1 MKKKLLVLLLSLCCL
16 FVSMGGSACGSNTN
30 NNRKPVSAPTLLAPY
45 VMTLGDV
52 LSWETVTG
60 ATEYQIYCNGQVI
73 GKTEKTQYVLGSR
86 TQDESFYIVASNGRK
101 NSEKS
106 NEVIAWKNTNFS
118 QEEILDLSDKSSF
131 QFNISQ
137 SIKKVIVKKETA
149 TDFYWAGLIE
159 ERESDILFELKNV
172 TLNGSIKTVDGKY
185 DRATHNYSVIFLVEG
200 TCVLRA
206 DAGLNG
212 NNYSG
217 DSWTNSE
224 MDGGDGKDGKVA
236 LTVSTAIFK
245 GNGSLQIYGGNGG
258 NGGDGASTSTWE
270 AVNGPGAGSN
280 GGNGGAAI
288 KSSYFV
294 LQMDTMGWIS
304 YTDGS
309 GGRKG
314 EPGENNS
321 IITGPGASLM
331 WNDMYDIGKN
341 GSSGSSSLGKRI
353 IIQGNLK

>member
-16 FVSMGGSACGSNTN
+16 FGGVGSVACSSNTN
-30 NNRKPVSAPTLLAPY
+30 NNRKPASAPMLLAPY

-52 LSWETVTG
+52 LSWEAVTG
-60 ATEYQIYCNGQVI
+60 ATEYQIYCNGQAI
-73 GKTEKTQYVLGSR
+73 AETENTQYVLGVR
-86 TQDESFYIVASNGRK
+86 TQDEHYYVVASNGQK
-101 NSEKS
+101 SSEKS

-118 QEEILDLSDKSSF
+118 QEEILDLSDKSSLKS
-131 QFNISQ
+131 NISQ
-137 SIKKVIVKKETA
+137 SIKKVVIKKEVV
-149 TDFYWAGLIE
+149 TDFHWAGTIE
-159 ERESDILFELKNV
+159 ARESDILFELKNV
-172 TLNGSIKTVDGKY
+172 TLNGSIKTTDGKY
-185 DRATHNYSVIFLVEG
+185 DRSTHNYSVIFLVEG

-206 DAGLNG
+206 NTGMNG
-212 NNYSG
+212 DDYSG
-217 DSWTNSE
+217 SSWINSE
-224 MDGGDGKDGKVA
+224 IDGGDGKDGKVA

-294 LQMDTMGWIS
+294 LQMETIGWIS
-304 YTDGS
+304 YTEGS
-309 GGRKG
+309 GGKKG

-353 IIQGNLK
+353 IIQGSLK